1 LPGRRKLIRGAS
13 SEDARE
19 ASQTDQ
25 LGLERLVFFSD
36 AVFAIAI
43 TLLVLQ
49 IQLPAGAEGFDD
61 RQLLDG
67 LVAIWHKYLAYLI
80 SFLVIGTFWV
90 SHHRKFRLIRR
101 YDSTFLLLNVLM
113 LMFVAFLP
121 FPSAV
126 ISINPNRTATI
137 FYAMVV
143 ALVALLMAAMWWYA
157 AWRGHLVDTEI
168 GPRRRVR
175 EIAALLSTAAVFLIS
190 IGIAFIGP
198 DLAKLSWLLTLP
210 GTLIINRSPARGTR
224 SRTPRGK
231 TP

>member
-1 LPGRRKLIRGAS
+1 LPGKRKPRRLGS
-13 SEDARE
+13 GEDTPEDPGR
-19 ASQTDQ
+19 DQ
-25 LGLERLVFFSD
+25 LGMERLVFFSD

-49 IQLPAGAEGFDD
+49 IQLPAGAEAFDD

-67 LVAIWHKYLAYLI
+67 LVAIWNKYLAYVI

-101 YDSTFLLLNVLM
+101 YDSTLLLLNVLM

-121 FPSAV
+121 FPSSV
-126 ISINPNRTATI
+126 ISANPNRTATI

-157 AWRGHLVDTEI
+157 AWRGHLVGAEV
-168 GPRRRVR
+168 GPRRRRR
-175 EIAALLSTAAVFLIS
+175 EIAALLSTAAVFLLS
-190 IGIAFIGP
+190 MGIAFIGP

-210 GTLIINRSPARGTR
+210 GTIIINRGPRSGLR
-224 SRTPRGK
+224 SRTP
-231 TP
+231 PA

>member
-1 LPGRRKLIRGAS
+1 MPDKRKPRTAGS
-13 SEDARE
+13 KEEPRDVPE
-19 ASQTDQ
+19 QDQ

-49 IQLPAGAEGFDD
+49 IQLPAGAETFDD
-61 RQLLDG
+61 RQLLDA
-67 LVAIWHKYLAYLI
+67 LISIWNKYLAYVI

-101 YDSTFLLLNVLM
+101 YDSTLLLLNVLM

-126 ISINPNRTATI
+126 ISANPNRTATI
-137 FYAMVV
+137 FYATVV

-157 AWRGHLVDTEI
+157 AWRAHLVDAEV
-168 GPRRRVR
+168 GSRRRQR
-175 EIAALLSTAAVFLIS
+175 EIAALLSTAAIFLIS

-198 DLAKLSWLLTLP
+198 DLAKLSWLATLP
-210 GTLIINRSPARGTR
+210 GTLIINRSPG
-224 SRTPRGK
+224 SRRPTSRIPR
-231 TP
+231 